1 MPYYGRRRYR
11 RRRPNRRRGR
21 YMPKSYIKSK
31 TGNRS
36 QANQIVSLQRQIR
49 TLNTK
54 TSDSEQYVQY
64 LQQLTDDSS
73 PITLTSGVV
82 TCLPLVE
89 PKEWV
94 RIFQSDAR
102 SDNSNKFRGRSL
114 GLQAQ
119 FILGNTEEP
128 SPPLP
133 VFMYIVSLRK
143 ERGQEFLNDLGEW
156 TADEKKTGKEWSDGV
171 FPGDS
176 GGFVNKYYCRTT
188 VESGAAVNMNSLIYL
203 NKGVFKI
210 HMFKRFFI
218 GNQLNWAN
226 AAAAEDNYPSTRIG
240 DANKMIYHKQRF
252 PNLITPGSG
261 KWKDMELEDLATKDN
276 LFCLIH
282 YDRPT
287 VLESDLTVS
296 ISTLFTGK
304 VTN

>member
-1 MPYYGRRRYR
+1 MPYYGKRRYR
-11 RRRPNRRRGR
+11 RRNRYRRRR

-31 TGNRS
+31 TGNKS

-49 TLNTK
+49 SLATTTNDAT
-54 TSDSEQYVQY
+54 QYVQY
-64 LQQLTDDSS
+64 LQQNTDGSA
-73 PITLTSGVV
+73 PVTLTSGVM
-82 TCLPLVE
+82 TCFPLVD
-89 PKEWV
+89 PSKWV
-94 RIFQSDAR
+94 RIFQSDNR

-119 FILGNTEEP
+119 FVLGNTEEP
-128 SPPLP
+128 SSPLP
-133 VFMYIVSLRK
+133 VYMYIVSLRK

-156 TADEKKTGKEWSDGV
+156 TDDEKVQGKEWPDDV
-171 FPGDS
+171 TPN
-176 GGFVNKYYCRTT
+176 GFVNKYYCRTT
-188 VESGAAVNMNSLIYL
+188 VEQGVAENMNSLIFL

-218 GNQLNWAN
+218 GNQLNWTN
-226 AAAAEDNYPSTRIG
+226 AAAADDNYPSTRIG

-252 PNLITPGSG
+252 PNLLTPGSG
-261 KWKDMELEDLATKDN
+261 EWKDMELEDLATKDN

-287 VLESDLTVS
+287 ILESDLTVS
-296 ISTLFTGK
+296 LSTLFTGK